1 VELTIFGRFHAR
13 PGQAKAVA
21 AALREV
27 VPPSRAEPDCLRI
40 EAFRSTQDP
49 DLFFINSVWT
59 DEAAFERHAGL
70 PHTVAFLAKVAALT
84 DHPPVIA
91 RSRPLV
97 PPA

>member
-1 VELTIFGRFHAR
+1 
-13 PGQAKAVA
+13 VA

-27 VPPSRAEPDCLRI
+27 VPPSRAEPDCRRI

-49 DLFFINSVWT
+49 DLFFITSVWT
-59 DEAAFERHAGL
+59 DEAAFEVHAGL

-84 DHPPVIA
+84 DDPPTIS